1 MEKVQIKLE
10 MSSLVVA
17 MLRFVATVRNNKYCP
32 RFNSPGQSM
41 GWTVRG
47 RGRGNTCRKKKSTI
61 FQFATSYLGL
71 RLIQMIQ
78 GGPRGEKSGA

>member
-1 MEKVQIKLE
+1 
-10 MSSLVVA
+10 

-32 RFNSPGQSM
+32 RLNSPGQSM
-41 GWTVRG
+41 GWTVRGRGRG

-61 FQFATSYLGL
+61 FQFATSYLEL